1 MESSISAALN
11 SKVAALAYDV
21 AEDDYLNIS
30 FDSENSGFDS
40 LSVVSGRDDILRP
53 RHFEVMLELGTSIC
67 RICPCPSAFACEYG
81 QNEDGVKY
89 L

>member
-11 SKVAALAYDV
+11 SKVAILVYDV
-21 AEDDYLNIS
+21 AEDDDLNIS
-30 FDSENSGFDS
+30 FDSENPSLDC

-53 RHFEVMLELGTSIC
+53 RHVEVMLKLGTSIC
-67 RICPCPSAFACEYG
+67 RICPCPSTFACEYR
-81 QNEDGVKY
+81 QNENGVKY